1 MSKEMIVAEIENLCR
16 KFGKTSDP
24 VKQAELNCE
33 IEYLSCM
40 LEEGG
45 AE

>member
-1 MSKEMIVAEIENLCR
+1 MSKEMIVEEIEKLCR
-16 KFGKTSDP
+16 KFGRTSDP
-24 VKQAELNCE
+24 VKQAEINCE
-33 IEYLSCM
+33 IENLAWM

>member
-1 MSKEMIVAEIENLCR
+1 MSKEIIVEEIERLCR
-16 KFGKTSDP
+16 KFGRTSDP
-24 VKQAELNCE
+24 VKQAEINCE
-33 IEYLSCM
+33 IENLAWM

>member
-1 MSKEMIVAEIENLCR
+1 MENIVKEIEKLCR
-16 KFGKTSDP
+16 KLSRTNDP

-33 IEYLSCM
+33 IENLYWI

>member
-1 MSKEMIVAEIENLCR
+1 MAKEEIVAEIERLCR

-33 IEYLSCM
+33 IENLAWI
-40 LEEGG
+40 LEEGS